1 MRIAVIGTGHVG
13 LVAGTGF
20 ADNGHQVVCVD
31 KDASRIEMLREG
43 KLPIYEPG
51 LEELVMRNIEEERL
65 SFSTDTRTAVASS
78 LIVFL
83 CVGTPEGPGGRPDVS
98 HVLDAAGEIG
108 DALNDYKVIVSK
120 STCPV
125 GTVERIADTI
135 RARTPHRFDIVA
147 NPEFMKEG
155 AAIDDFMRPDRVVVG
170 CDDVRVLEI
179 MKELYAPFLRSGKP
193 FLAMDVRSAELSK
206 YAVSAML
213 GARIALINEIAH
225 IAGAHGADID
235 LIRQAMMADR
245 RIGPD
250 YLYPGLGFG
259 GSCLPKD
266 VAALSEMAREAGLP
280 RGVIDGTGAA
290 NHAHLRAF
298 GDRILGH
305 YGDSLSSKRLAVW
318 GGSFKSKTDDIRSAP
333 AVGLIDRFLEAGAE
347 VRAYDPEAGTNLRAH
362 YGDRLTVVSRV
373 YAAAEQA
380 DGLVIAT
387 EWREFHN
394 PDFERLGTLMRGKA
408 IFDGRNLYNPATV
421 RRHGFFYLGIGR
433 EGK

>member
-1 MRIAVIGTGHVG
+1 MKIAVVGTGYVG
-13 LVAGTGF
+13 LVAGACLAESGN
-20 ADNGHQVVCVD
+20 DVVCID
-31 KDASRIEMLREG
+31 KDEAKIRKLRRG
-43 KLPIYEPG
+43 VLPIYEPG

-65 SFSTDTRTAVASS
+65 SFSTDTKKAVESS

-83 CVGTPEGPGGRPDVS
+83 CVGTPEGPGGTPDVS
-98 HVLDAAGEIG
+98 QVLHAAGEIG
-108 DALNDYKVIVSK
+108 DALNEYKVIVSK

-135 RARTPHRFDIVA
+135 RARTPHRFDVVA

-170 CDDVRVLEI
+170 CADVRVIEI

-213 GARIALINEIAH
+213 GARISLINEIAN
-225 IAGAHGADID
+225 IAEAYGADID
-235 LIRQAMMADR
+235 HVRQAMMADR

-250 YLYPGLGFG
+250 YLYPGLGYG

-266 VAALSEMAREAGLP
+266 VIALSELARDAGLP
-280 RGVIDGTGAA
+280 GGVIDGTAAA
-290 NHAHLRAF
+290 NTAQLQRF
-298 GDRILGH
+298 GDRILTH
-305 YGDSLSSKRLAVW
+305 YGDSLAGKRIAVW
-318 GGSFKSKTDDIRSAP
+318 GASFKSKTDDIRNAP
-333 AVGLIDRFLEAGAE
+333 AIGLIDRFLEAGAE
-347 VRAYDPEAGTNLRAH
+347 VRAYDPEAGANLRAR
-362 YGDRLTVVSRV
+362 YGDRITVASRV

-380 DGLVIAT
+380 DGLIIAT

-394 PDFERLGTLMRGKA
+394 PDFERLGTLMREKA
-408 IFDGRNLYNPATV
+408 IFDGRNLYNPKIV
-421 RRHGFFYLGIGR
+421 RRHGFFYVGVGR